1 MTRPTHLFA
10 RPLARPL
17 ARLAAL
23 GSAALL
29 ALGAVA
35 SHAVADPGLR
45 RAHVPIR
52 WAALGDSY
60 TAGAIPATGARV
72 PLGAPD
78 EDGCLRRQYSY
89 PEILRERLGPLVDL
103 HNASCGGA
111 TIANVAETRQL
122 PIGTHVPQWGLEDP
136 DYPYPPVPLQLAAV
150 SPGTGVVTVGI
161 GGNTLA
167 FVDILG
173 TCYRLGL
180 AGGNTGHPCRDHY
193 ASGLP
198 GEPGI
203 RERLATVAAEYGR
216 MLDRIHRKAP
226 GARVVSVGYPAIFPE
241 SAAASCTWGS
251 AGTGD
256 ARGLLDFGTI
266 TFQDL
271 DWLRHDVLEPLNA
284 VVAEQSARHRAAFVD
299 LYRSSR
305 GHDVCSPDRWVDG
318 LLSSPD
324 PDAIALV
331 HPNADGQRNAAAQVG
346 TAVLG
351 GLPGSAAGTLPE
363 AGPGTPV
370 AGLTRSSPPSAP
382 PGRPVPAPRR

>member
-1 MTRPTHLFA
+1 MTRPTRLFA
-10 RPLARPL
+10 QLSALASV
-17 ARLAAL
+17 AV
-23 GSAALL
+23 L
-29 ALGAVA
+29 ALGTVA
-35 SHAVADPGLR
+35 AHAVADPGPR
-45 RAHVPIR
+45 GPRVPIR
-52 WAALGDSY
+52 WAVLGDSY
-60 TAGAIPATGARV
+60 TAGAIPATGAQV
-72 PLGAPD
+72 PLGAPA

-103 HNASCGGA
+103 RNASCGGA
-111 TIANVAETRQL
+111 AIANVAELRQL

-136 DYPYPPVPLQLAAV
+136 HYPYPPVPLQLDAV
-150 SPGTGVVTVGI
+150 SPGTDLVTVGI

-193 ASGLP
+193 TSGLP

-203 RERLATVAAEYGR
+203 RERLTTVAAEYGR

-251 AGTGD
+251 AETGD
-256 ARGLLDFGTI
+256 ARGLLNFGTI

-284 VVAEQSARHRAAFVD
+284 VIAEQSAGHRAAFVD
-299 LYRSSR
+299 LYSSSR
-305 GHDVCSPDRWVDG
+305 GHDVCSTERWVDG
-318 LLSSPD
+318 ILSSPD
-324 PDAIALV
+324 PNAVALI
-331 HPNADGQRNAAAQVG
+331 HPNADGQRNAAAQVE

-351 GLPGSAAGTLPE
+351 GFPGWPAWVRPE
-363 AGPGTPV
+363 AGRGTAV

-382 PGRPVPAPRR
+382 PERPGTAPRR